1 MKKLLLI
8 FCAIVML
15 SSCADEKTF
24 KRSDGTEFTAE
35 PYGWMNQSKRIDG
48 VSYDINVGNMVW
60 NVLTVES
67 VLVPTILTGIQ
78 LYEPVSY
85 IEPKDKLNK

>member
-1 MKKLLLI
+1 MKKLVFTI
-8 FCAIVML
+8 CAIIML

-35 PYGWMNQSKRIDG
+35 PYGWMNQSKKIDG
-48 VSYDINVGNMVW
+48 VVYDINVGNMVW

-67 VLVPTILTGIQ
+67 ILVPTILTGIQ
-78 LYEPVSY
+78 LYEPVNY
-85 IEPKDKLNK
+85 VEPKTK